1 MNCSADNASN
11 KAAVTEP
18 LKILYRDDA
27 LVAIDKPSG
36 LLMHRSFLDKHET
49 EFALQK
55 LRDQIGQH
63 VFPLHRLDR
72 PTSGVLLFALSA
84 DTARLM
90 TEQLTARHWQKY
102 YLALCRGF
110 FRAPGLLDYPLKEE
124 LDAIADK
131 KADQDK
137 DKQQAQ
143 TAFWPL
149 AQVEL
154 PIAVGKYQ
162 AARYSLV
169 LAQPLTGRKHQ
180 IRRHL
185 AHLRHPVVGC
195 VNHGEGRH
203 NRLFREHFDCH
214 RLVLHAARLELMHPL
229 TGLPLQI
236 DAPLTDLASLFSRLG
251 FQTDWPWYQQQMLN
265 CQPALAQL
273 SALGENG

>member
-1 MNCSADNASN
+1 MNCLVDNVSS
-11 KAAVTEP
+11 KAAATDELRV
-18 LKILYRDDA
+18 LYRDEA
-27 LVAIDKPSG
+27 LIAIDKPSG

-49 EFALQK
+49 EFAVQK

-72 PTSGVLLFALSA
+72 PTSGVLLFALSS
-84 DTARLM
+84 DIARLM
-90 TEQLTARHWQKY
+90 TAQLTAKHWNKY
-102 YLALCRGF
+102 YLTLCRGF
-110 FRAPGLLDYPLKEE
+110 FREAGVLDYPLKEE

-149 AQVEL
+149 AKVEL
-154 PIAVGKYQ
+154 PIAVGKYPV
-162 AARYSLV
+162 ARYSLL

-203 NRLFREHFDCH
+203 NRLFREHFNCH
-214 RLVLHAARLELMHPL
+214 RLVLHAARLELTHPL

-251 FQTDWPWYQQQMLN
+251 FETDWHWYQQQMLN
-265 CQPALAQL
+265 SQPELAQL
-273 SALGENG
+273 PALGENE

>member
-18 LKILYRDDA
+18 LHILYRDDA
-27 LVAIDKPSG
+27 LIAIDKPSG

-49 EFALQK
+49 EFAVQK

-72 PTSGVLLFALSA
+72 PTSGVLLFALSSEI
-84 DTARLM
+84 ARLM
-90 TEQLTARHWQKY
+90 TTQLTARHWNKY
-102 YLALCRGF
+102 YLTLCRGF

-149 AQVEL
+149 ARVEL

-214 RLVLHAARLELMHPL
+214 RLVLHAARLELTHPL

-236 DAPLTDLASLFSRLG
+236 DAPLTDLAPLFSRLG
-251 FQTDWPWYQQQMLN
+251 FETDWPWYQQHMLN
-265 CQPALAQL
+265 CQPGLAQL